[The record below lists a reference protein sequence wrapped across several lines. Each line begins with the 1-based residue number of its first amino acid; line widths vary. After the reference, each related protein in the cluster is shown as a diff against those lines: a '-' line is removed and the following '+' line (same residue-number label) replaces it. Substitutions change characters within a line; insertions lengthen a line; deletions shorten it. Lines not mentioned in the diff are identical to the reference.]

1 MLSYQ
6 RVYGGF
12 NPSFHGDRMDMFLRM
27 YVYVYI
33 YIYHYVCACVFQY
46 FNIIHINDYV
56 FYDMKY
62 SKLRIYPKAS
72 LYNGN

>member
-1 MLSYQ
+1 M
-6 RVYGGF
+6 
-12 NPSFHGDRMDMFLRM
+12 GDSTHHFMGIEWICFCVCM
-27 YVYVYI
+27 YMYI